1 MKPKIES
8 ALEMPKKEDPR
19 RITVTSAKRTD
30 DVVQAPSCGAE
41 SVGRTLSK
49 PLPYGWYSKRV
60 CKKPLKEVHAAAGKM
75 GGSMFAVR
83 GVDAKTVRMHE
94 TWMLRYYDKERHWP
108 SRNHARRVS
117 RVHGVSRTIALK
129 NNCDRC
135 EAETVRDMPVVV

>member
-30 DVVQAPSCGAE
+30 DVVQAPSCGAG

-60 CKKPLKEVHAAAGKM
+60 CKKPFKEVHAATSKM
-75 GGSMFAVR
+75 DGSMFAVR

-94 TWMLRYYDKERHWP
+94 YELCASLAP
-108 SRNHARRVS
+108 
-117 RVHGVSRTIALK
+117 
-129 NNCDRC
+129 
-135 EAETVRDMPVVV
+135 